1 MENGDRMENI
11 TLGNVAVAV
20 AFIVALLGGFA
31 KLYKQIKILL
41 TKLLEQ
47 EFKTINNNIRDLQ
60 GRMDEVDMQCCKNFL
75 VNFLADLETKGTASE
90 VELER
95 FYEQYEHYVE
105 IGGNSYVKH
114 QVEKLESEGKL

>member
-1 MENGDRMENI
+1 MENI